1 MRIRTLSVTSLSTA
15 TLFTG
20 LLLLVLAVVSCSS
33 TPNTIPEDLEP
44 IEYFQQAQ
52 KLAME
57 DNDYQNA
64 IRYYRT
70 FIQRHPDDIQHVV
83 EARYEIAFLYYK
95 QGEYT
100 RSKEEFEKLLS
111 YYEGGGQ
118 NVLPEWPQIL
128 AKKIL
133 TEVEKELSGEKAGD
147 SSPDS
152 ASDSTDSSSDETDE
166 PSGGSS

>member
-1 MRIRTLSVTSLSTA
+1 MRTRTRSVTMLSTA
-15 TLFTG
+15 SVVAG
-20 LLLLVLAVVSCSS
+20 ILLLVLAAGSCSS
-33 TPNTIPEDLEP
+33 TPETIPEDLEP

-70 FIQRHPDDIQHVV
+70 FIQRHPDDIQNVV
-83 EARYEIAFLYYK
+83 EAQYEIAFLYYK

-100 RSKEEFEKLLS
+100 RSKEEFNKLLS

-128 AKKIL
+128 GQKIL
-133 TEVEKELSGEKAGD
+133 DKIEEERSSGEED
-147 SSPDS
+147 TTESEQS
-152 ASDSTDSSSDETDE
+152 
-166 PSGGSS
+166 

>member
-1 MRIRTLSVTSLSTA
+1 MRTRTRSAATLSTA
-15 TLFTG
+15 TVFTG
-20 LLLLVLAVVSCSS
+20 LLVLVLAVGSCSS
-33 TPNTIPEDLEP
+33 TPKTIPEDLEP

-70 FIQRHPDDIQHVV
+70 FIQRHPDDIQNVV
-83 EARYEIAFLYYK
+83 EAQYEIAFLYYK
-95 QGEYT
+95 QGQYT

-118 NVLPEWPQIL
+118 SVLPEWPQIL
-128 AKKIL
+128 GKKIL
-133 TEVEKELSGEKAGD
+133 DKIETERSSGDEAAD

-152 ASDSTDSSSDETDE
+152 SPEEDSGPEENSE
-166 PSGGSS
+166 GST